1 MWIGWDWKKIVK
13 DFDLFGIEIHPFPP
27 NPHGLRAKRTSPKVG
42 SKGWTVS
49 RLWNTA
55 AMDLNQKRRRFC
67 VLEPGLDWMLL
78 L

>member
-1 MWIGWDWKKIVK
+1 MAELGTM
-13 DFDLFGIEIHPFPP
+13 
-27 NPHGLRAKRTSPKVG
+27 NHGAELCG
-42 SKGWTVS
+42 CCH
-49 RLWNTA
+49 LNTAAA